1 MATTNTTRTWPEL
14 AVGLLDQLTAR
25 AAAIA
30 HQFAATAPGIPSAA
44 SPDADVARWHLNG
57 TVRVTTRRGV
67 ES

>member
-14 AVGLLDQLTAR
+14 AVGLFDQLTERDAE
-25 AAAIA
+25 IA
-30 HQFAATAPGIPSAA
+30 YQFDEMQVGIPSAA